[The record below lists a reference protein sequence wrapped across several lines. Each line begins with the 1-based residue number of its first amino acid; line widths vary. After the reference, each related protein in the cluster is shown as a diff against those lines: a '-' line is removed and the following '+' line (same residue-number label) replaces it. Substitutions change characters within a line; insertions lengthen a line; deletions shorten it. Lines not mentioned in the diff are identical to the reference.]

1 MNFNAIPEIIRN
13 FITESIASE
22 KLRTYEFDYTAI
34 KHGLFTI
41 VNNSTALIF
50 MLRMGRKNVPFN
62 SCAIENSHDK
72 FIAELIK
79 QYIHKVATGQ
89 TRKYKTITYNHIDDK
104 TYEIH
109 LIPIKKQ
116 LQDFIP
122 VNTEIDRSPD
132 TKKILKIISKT
143 PGITQ
148 AELSNRSR
156 FVDIA
161 TRKQILEELINAGLI
176 SCEVFQLSP
185 KTKKTRKYTLNK
197 NNHEIEKI
205 EDDEIVPLPVLIP
218 EHVQKKLEEIDAIY
232 RDAWKIPDT
241 MFKNTQL
248 LLLVRKIFPILEK
261 LMPHFPSEIYFV
273 QVGNNFYRVAAH
285 GKSEL
290 QYLDPLP
297 YSKIDNLVTAG
308 NFAGKLME
316 KDSEYSTVIYENQDT
331 KILTKSEYAEAMAKI
346 INREN

>member
-1 MNFNAIPEIIRN
+1 MYSYLN
-13 FITESIASE
+13 
-22 KLRTYEFDYTAI
+22 
-34 KHGLFTI
+34 KHTHTLAHTSTSYQEYD
-41 VNNSTALIF
+41 NSTDRISLVD
-50 MLRMGRKNVPFN
+50 LP
-62 SCAIENSHDK
+62 SENSHDK

-197 NNHEIEKI
+197 NNHEIEKV
-205 EDDEIVPLPVLIP
+205 EDDETVPLPVLIP

-232 RDAWKIPDT
+232 SLR
-241 MFKNTQL
+241 F
-248 LLLVRKIFPILEK
+248 
-261 LMPHFPSEIYFV
+261 
-273 QVGNNFYRVAAH
+273 
-285 GKSEL
+285 
-290 QYLDPLP
+290 
-297 YSKIDNLVTAG
+297 
-308 NFAGKLME
+308 ME
-316 KDSEYSTVIYENQDT
+316 KFF
-331 KILTKSEYAEAMAKI
+331 
-346 INREN
+346 